1 MNIALLS
8 IGDEILI
15 GQIVNTNVAWLGS
28 QITNVGFKIVATT
41 TVGDSFDTIA
51 DEIRRLASISDVVIM
66 TGGLG
71 ATHDDITKH
80 VWCEVFGDSLA
91 FHQPTL
97 ELLNE
102 RYIRQGREFTERNKL
117 HAFLPS
123 SCTVLPNS
131 IGSAPGMMTEYNG
144 TLIFSLPGVPYEM
157 KAIFN
162 ESVQK
167 FIELRHNQLQTEVVV
182 FKTIM
187 TSGIVESSLADLI
200 GDPKEFLNEHSS
212 LAFLPSAQG
221 VRLRFGYT
229 AKSKQLAEEN
239 LEAIINRVKPII
251 QPYIFAETD
260 QKLIEVV
267 SQLLQKNG
275 KTIAT
280 VESCTGGMLGA
291 EFVSISGSSSWY
303 KGGLITYSNQSKTLL
318 VNVRTS
324 LLEEFGAVSE
334 EVAIE
339 MASQCQQL
347 FSTDYAISITGIAG
361 PTGWTDSKPVGLV
374 WIGIAT
380 PNGTNAYRFQFGTD
394 RQLNRE
400 RSTGTALHLLLKE
413 LRNLPN

>member
-15 GQIVNTNVAWLGS
+15 GQIVNTNVAWLGA
-28 QITNVGFKIVATT
+28 QVTNKGYKIVATS
-41 TVGDSFDTIA
+41 TVGDSFQMIA

-80 VWCEVFGDSLA
+80 VWCDVFGDSLA

-131 IGSAPGMMTEYNG
+131 IGSAPGMMTEYEG

-157 KAIFN
+157 KAIYN
-162 ESVQK
+162 ESVQN
-167 FIELRHNQLQTEVVV
+167 FLELRHSQLETEVVV

-200 GDPKEFLNEHSS
+200 GDPSRFLGEKST

-221 VRLRFGYT
+221 VRLRFGT
-229 AKSKQLAEEN
+229 SALSTQEAEAT
-239 LEAIINRVKPII
+239 LDKIIAQVKPII
-251 QPYIFAETD
+251 QPYIFAEADT
-260 QKLIEVV
+260 KLIEVV
-267 SQLLQKNG
+267 SHLLQHHS
-275 KTIAT
+275 KTVST

-291 EFVSISGSSSWY
+291 EFVSISGSSSYY
-303 KGGLITYSNQSKTLL
+303 KGGLITYSNQSKTAIGN
-318 VNVRTS
+318 VNAD
-324 LLEEFGAVSE
+324 LIAEHGAVSE
-334 EVAIE
+334 EVALE
-339 MASQCQQL
+339 MATQCQML
-347 FSTDYAISITGIAG
+347 FATDYAISITGIAG
-361 PTGWTDSKPVGLV
+361 PTGWTDQKPVGLV

-380 PNGTNAYRFQFGTD
+380 PNGTKAYRYQFGTD

-400 RSTGTALHLLLKE
+400 RSSGTALHLLLKE
-413 LRNLPN
+413 LRTIS

>member
-15 GQIVNTNVAWLGS
+15 GQIVNTNVAWLGA
-28 QITNVGFKIVATT
+28 QVTNKGYKIVASS
-41 TVGDSFDTIA
+41 TVGDSFQTIA

-80 VWCEVFGDSLA
+80 VWCEVFSDRLA

-131 IGSAPGMMTEYNG
+131 IGSAPGMMTEYEG

-157 KAIFN
+157 KAIYN
-162 ESVQK
+162 ESVQN
-167 FIELRHNQLQTEVVV
+167 FLELRHSQLETEVVV

-200 GDPKEFLNEHSS
+200 GDPSQFLGEKST

-221 VRLRFGYT
+221 VRLRFGT
-229 AKSKQLAEEN
+229 SALSTQEAEAMLDTMIAE
-239 LEAIINRVKPII
+239 VKPII
-251 QPYIFAETD
+251 QPYIFAEADT
-260 QKLIEVV
+260 KLIEVV
-267 SQLLQKNG
+267 SQLLQQHS
-275 KTIAT
+275 KTVST

-291 EFVSISGSSSWY
+291 EFVSISGSSSYY
-303 KGGLITYSNQSKTLL
+303 KGGLITYSNQSKTAIGN
-318 VNVRTS
+318 VNADLIAVH
-324 LLEEFGAVSE
+324 GAVSE
-334 EVAIE
+334 EVALE
-339 MASQCQQL
+339 MATQCQKL
-347 FSTDYAISITGIAG
+347 FATDYAISITGIAG
-361 PTGWTDSKPVGLV
+361 PTGWTDQKPVGLV

-380 PNGTNAYRFQFGTD
+380 PNGTKAYRHQFGTD

-413 LRNLPN
+413 LRTIS

>member
-15 GQIVNTNVAWLGS
+15 GQIVNTNVAWLGA
-28 QITNVGFKIVATT
+28 QVTNKGYKIVATS
-41 TVGDSFDTIA
+41 TVGDSFQMIA

-80 VWCEVFGDSLA
+80 VWCDVFGDSLT

-102 RYIRQGREFTERNKL
+102 RYIRQGRDFTERNKL

-131 IGSAPGMMTEYNG
+131 IGSAPGMMTEYEG

-157 KAIFN
+157 KAIYN
-162 ESVQK
+162 ESVQN
-167 FIELRHNQLQTEVVV
+167 FLELRHSQLETEVVV

-200 GDPKEFLNEHSS
+200 GDPSRFLGEKST

-221 VRLRFGYT
+221 VRLRFGT
-229 AKSKQLAEEN
+229 SALSTQEAEAT
-239 LEAIINRVKPII
+239 LDKIIAQVKPII
-251 QPYIFAETD
+251 QPYIFAEADT
-260 QKLIEVV
+260 KLIEVV
-267 SQLLQKNG
+267 SHLLQHHS
-275 KTIAT
+275 KTVST

-291 EFVSISGSSSWY
+291 EFVSISGSSSYY
-303 KGGLITYSNQSKTLL
+303 KGGLITYSNQSKTAIGN
-318 VNVRTS
+318 VNAD
-324 LLEEFGAVSE
+324 LIAEHGAVSE
-334 EVAIE
+334 EVALE
-339 MASQCQQL
+339 MATQCQML
-347 FSTDYAISITGIAG
+347 FATDYAISITGIAG
-361 PTGWTDSKPVGLV
+361 PTGWTDQKPVGLV

-380 PNGTNAYRFQFGTD
+380 PNGTKAYRYQFGTD

-400 RSTGTALHLLLKE
+400 RSSGTALHLLLKE
-413 LRNLPN
+413 LRTIS

>member
-41 TVGDSFDTIA
+41 TVGDSFYTIA

-80 VWCEVFGDSLA
+80 VWCEVFGDKLA

-117 HAFLPS
+117 HAYLPS

-162 ESVQK
+162 ESVLN
-167 FIELRHNQLQTEVVV
+167 FLSLRHSELETEVVV

-200 GDPKEFLNEHSS
+200 GDPKRFLGENST

-221 VRLRFGYT
+221 VRLRFGT
-229 AKSKQLAEEN
+229 SALSTQEA
-239 LEAIINRVKPII
+239 EAILDSMIAMVKPII
-251 QPYIFAETD
+251 QPYIFAEADT
-260 QKLIEVV
+260 KLIEVV
-267 SQLLQKNG
+267 SQLLQQNS
-275 KTIAT
+275 KTVST

-291 EFVSISGSSSWY
+291 EFVSISGSSSYY
-303 KGGLITYSNQSKTLL
+303 KGGLITYSNQSKTKIG
-318 VNVRTS
+318 NVSSS
-324 LLEEFGAVSE
+324 LLEQHGAVSE

-339 MASQCQQL
+339 MATQCQKL
-347 FSTDYAISITGIAG
+347 FSTDFAISITGIAG

-380 PNGTNAYRFQFGTD
+380 PNGTKAYRFQFGTD

-413 LRNLPN
+413 LRTIS